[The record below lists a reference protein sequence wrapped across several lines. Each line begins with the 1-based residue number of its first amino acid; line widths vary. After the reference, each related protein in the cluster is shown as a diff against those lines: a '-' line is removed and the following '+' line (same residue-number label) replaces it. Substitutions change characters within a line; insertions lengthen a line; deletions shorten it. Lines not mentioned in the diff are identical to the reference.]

1 MDFNFDCEKKL
12 EITLPYQDKEAPGR
26 DCILGR
32 VQKLSSSSMLKALV
46 IIFYNWPELC
56 TF

>member
-12 EITLPYQDKEAPGR
+12 EITLPYQVKEAPER